1 LIQIALTNLIG
12 RYFLVLDLF
21 FYIFRL
27 VGHSGSARIG
37 CNGAVVRLRFVINDF
52 GDEAVSFVGIAVLF
66 S

>member
-1 LIQIALTNLIG
+1 
-12 RYFLVLDLF
+12 LDLF